1 MITSTQHTYTKE
13 KGWQQIPGA
22 AVVTSPQLVFM
33 FGSTEVVSNKEIFDH
48 VKGMY
53 PQAHI
58 LSASTAGE
66 IVGTTVQDNSAVVT
80 ALQFN
85 STKVITASA
94 HIDSA
99 EQSKDLAR
107 SLAQQ
112 LPLEGLRHVLAFTDG
127 LSVNGTSLTAGIAE
141 VLPKSVTTT
150 GGLAGD
156 GAAFK
161 MTVVGIDAP
170 ATAGTVVLI
179 GLYGEALTVGY
190 GSLGGWD
197 PFGPDRMITKSKNN
211 VLLELDGEPALSLY
225 KKYLGDKASELPGS
239 GLLFPLELTLKHE
252 DGTTE
257 KLVRTL
263 LAVDEAAQSM
273 TFAGDMPEG
282 VPARMMRANFD
293 RLIEGADGA
302 AKKGIQGTQAQ
313 FALLV
318 SCVGRKLVLG
328 DRIEE
333 EVEAVSSA
341 VGNTVPLAGFYSY
354 GELCPTT
361 DSSGKVGICQLHNQT
376 MTITIFNEA

>member
-1 MITSTQHTYTKE
+1 M
-13 KGWQQIPGA
+13 P
-22 AVVTSPQLVFM
+22 PL
-33 FGSTEVVSNKEIFDH
+33 NL
-48 VKGMY
+48 
-53 PQAHI
+53 P
-58 LSASTAGE
+58 SASKKAMA
-66 IVGTTVQDNSAVVT
+66 VFRKLSGTPS
-80 ALQFN
+80 
-85 STKVITASA
+85 
-94 HIDSA
+94 
-99 EQSKDLAR
+99 
-107 SLAQQ
+107 AQQ